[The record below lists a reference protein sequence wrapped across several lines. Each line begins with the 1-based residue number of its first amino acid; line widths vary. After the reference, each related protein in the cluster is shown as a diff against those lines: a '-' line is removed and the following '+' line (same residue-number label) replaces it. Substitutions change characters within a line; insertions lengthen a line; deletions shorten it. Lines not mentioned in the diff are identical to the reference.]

1 MVAPAPFKRFA
12 AYTVGIFNVIT
23 WWVTTA
29 SGTFMT
35 ALSVFGI
42 VIFWHPE
49 YTGAQWHVY
58 LCYVFIVFLTC
69 ECAMQDARLSS
80 SY

>member
-1 MVAPAPFKRFA
+1 MVAPALFRRFA

-29 SGTFMT
+29 SGTFTT
-35 ALSVFGI
+35 AISVFGI

-49 YTGAQWHVY
+49 YSGAQWHVY
-58 LCYVFIVFLTC
+58 LCYVLIVFLTC
-69 ECAMQDARLSS
+69 EYKMQYALLSS